1 MKIPNA
7 ENHDSSTPLGDV
19 VFNLVVILIFLILFL
34 LILPKEKKKDESQ
47 NVQIGGNIA
56 VSVRWPDG
64 QPQDIDLWV
73 QGPDG
78 IPVGY
83 SNRTSRTWSY
93 LRDDLG
99 TDVFSP
105 ENYELAVTQGV
116 PMGKYVIN
124 LHFFSNHGGPLNVP
138 VQAEVI
144 LKATQVADKEII
156 FKGEVIIKN
165 TGDEITVVQFQID
178 ENRSLIKNSVSD
190 KFEPVR
196 NKPRFIGG

>member
-1 MKIPNA
+1 MKIPKPGIP
-7 ENHDSSTPLGDV
+7 DSSTPLGDV
-19 VFNLVVILIFLILFL
+19 VFNLVVFLIFIIFLFAV
-34 LILPKEKKKDESQ
+34 LPKEKKKEESQ
-47 NVQIGGNIA
+47 NIQIGGNIF

-64 QPQDIDLWV
+64 EPQDIDLWV

-78 IPVGY
+78 APVGY
-83 SNRTSRTWSY
+83 SNRVSHTWSY

-99 TDVFSP
+99 ADAFSP

-116 PMGKYVIN
+116 PRGKYIIN
-124 LHFFSNHGGPLNVP
+124 LHFFSSHGGRLNVP
-138 VQAEVI
+138 VKAEVV
-144 LKATQVADKEII
+144 LKKTPDAEKEII

-165 TGDEITVVQFQID
+165 VGDEITIVQFVID
-178 ENRSLIKNSVSD
+178 ETRSLIKESVSN